1 MRLDLR
7 TRERVV
13 LLKKQGY
20 TYREIAQR
28 LKEENITISIKG
40 LYLLITKYRSTNSV
54 VDKPRRSRT
63 KLLNREHYFFIDNQ
77 LSLNDE
83 LTTRQLHDL
92 LVQEFPQLC
101 VSSSTVKRA
110 CYELGWVVSNPKY
123 CQLIRDR
130 NKEKRLIWCKKM
142 SKEKEQFDDV
152 LFTDESSVML
162 ETHRKRCYRKRG
174 TPRKLK
180 PRPKHPVKVHVWGGI
195 SKRGATSIVIFTGI
209 MTATRY
215 TQILDAALLPFRQEV
230 FPSGFRFQQDN
241 DPKHCAHFTR
251 DYFAKNNINWWPTPA
266 ESPDLNPIEN
276 VWGSMKEFL
285 RNKYKP
291 SGLEDLK
298 KGICAFWKT
307 ITPAVC
313 TKYINHLHRVIPA
326 VIKQDGGPSGF

>member
-28 LKEENITISIKG
+28 LKEENVVVSIKS
-40 LYLLITKYRSTNSV
+40 LYLLVTKYRNTNSV
-54 VDKPRRSRT
+54 VDRPRRRRPR
-63 KLLNREHYFFIDNQ
+63 LLSREHYIFIDNQ

-83 LTTRQLHDL
+83 LTTKQLHDL
-92 LVQEFPQLC
+92 LLEEFPRLR
-101 VSSSTVKRA
+101 VSLSTVKRA
-110 CYELGWVVSNPKY
+110 RYELGWVVSNPKY
-123 CQLIRDR
+123 CQLIRDG
-130 NKEKRLIWCKKM
+130 NKEKRLSWCKKM
-142 SKEKEQFDDV
+142 IEENEQFDDV
-152 LFTDESSVML
+152 LFTDESTVML
-162 ETHRKRCYRKRG
+162 ETHRKKCYRKRG
-174 TPRKLK
+174 TSRKLK

-195 SKRGATSIVIFTGI
+195 SKEGATSIAIFTGI

-215 TQILDAALLPFRQEV
+215 TQILDAALLPFIHDV

-241 DPKHCAHFTR
+241 DPKHSAHFTC
-251 DYFAKNNINWWPTPA
+251 DYLAENNINWWRTPA

-291 SGLEDLK
+291 RGLEDLK
-298 KGICAFWKT
+298 RGIREFWKSM
-307 ITPAVC
+307 TPEVC
-313 TKYINHLHRVIPA
+313 ARYVDHLHRVIPL
-326 VIKQDGGPSGF
+326 VIENNGGPSGF